1 MAKSTLTKITAYANA
16 FTAKSYNKRI
26 IYTTQED
33 GNILVECIRFLSKE
47 EQELLKDS
55 AFGVSIAWHGLFRGR
70 SFAKRLFHLQDM
82 GSPDGKLLCRKPSG
96 TFLPLCK
103 NNQLGGA

>member
-1 MAKSTLTKITAYANA
+1 MIIQNYMAKSTLTKITAYANA

-55 AFGVSIAWHGLFRGR
+55 PGTTNQFVVKGKAFVTQMLFAAETLENLRV
-70 SFAKRLFHLQDM
+70 FLNVVANIDN
-82 GSPDGKLLCRKPSG
+82 KLKIE
-96 TFLPLCK
+96 
-103 NNQLGGA
+103 N